1 MAIRPNRVIFTY
13 QDLLQFPEDGK
24 RYEIL
29 EGELV
34 VTPAPHLGHQGAAT
48 ALAAVLYNHVDQ
60 HGLGKVLA
68 APCDVLLSEI
78 SVVEPDLLFVSRERR
93 QIMERAFIR
102 GAPDLVV
109 EILSPSTARR
119 DREAKMK
126 LYAQYGVPN
135 YWLIDPDAREAVA
148 YVLQQGEYRQ
158 AVLAQNDEPFSAP
171 PFPDLAIPLG
181 QLWS

>member
-1 MAIRPNRVIFTY
+1 MATRPNRVIFTY
-13 QDLLQFPEDGK
+13 EDLLQFPEDGK

-34 VTPAPHLGHQGAAT
+34 VTPAPNLGHQGASI
-48 ALAAVLYNHVDQ
+48 ALSTILYLHVEQ
-60 HGLGKVLA
+60 HGLGTVLA

-93 QIMERAFIR
+93 EIMERAFVR

-126 LYAQYGVPN
+126 LYGQYGVPN
-135 YWLIDPDAREAVA
+135 YWLIDPEAREALA
-148 YVLQQGEYRQ
+148 FALQDGEYHQTAR
-158 AVLAQNDEPFSAP
+158 AHDDETFSAP
-171 PFPDLAIPLG
+171 PFPELAIPLG
-181 QLWS
+181 KLWS

>member
-1 MAIRPNRVIFTY
+1 MVTRPNRVVFTY
-13 QDLLQFPEDGK
+13 EDLLQFPEDGK

-34 VTPAPHLGHQGAAT
+34 VTPAPNLGHQGASI
-48 ALAAVLYNHVDQ
+48 ALATILYLHVEQ
-60 HGLGKVLA
+60 HGLGTVLA

-78 SVVEPDLLFVSRERR
+78 SVVEPDLLFVSRARR
-93 QIMERAFIR
+93 QILERAFVR

-119 DREAKMK
+119 DREAKAK

-135 YWLIDPDAREAVA
+135 YWLIDPDARQAVA
-148 YVLQQGEYRQ
+148 YVLQGGEYRQ
-158 AVLAQNDEPFSAP
+158 TALAQHDEPFSAP
-171 PFPDLAIPLG
+171 PFPDLAIPLSK
-181 QLWS
+181 LWS